1 MNFQPI
7 ETFYKNCKF
16 RSRQE
21 ARWAVFFD
29 ELSVKWE
36 YEVEGFE
43 LPPYKFNKKQ
53 FLENHMNDVKDS
65 KEEIDSLN
73 LIADYLVSQASKSLR
88 FLPDFW
94 LEEFDLWAEVKHKS
108 RMKSNFLKDYEKL
121 MRFVNY
127 SGKPILLCTK
137 LEEFCVLIS
146 NNKTMGNI
154 TYNKF
159 SFTNDEDLFN
169 KSVKKALSKHFEFNN

>member
-7 ETFYKNCKF
+7 ETFYKNYRF

-29 ELSVKWE
+29 ELNVKWE

-43 LPPYKFNKKQ
+43 LPPYEFNKKQ
-53 FLENHMNDVKDS
+53 FIENHIRDIQDS
-65 KEEIDSLN
+65 KESIESLN
-73 LIADYLVSQASKSLR
+73 LIADYLLSQASKPLR

-108 RMKSNFLKDYEKL
+108 RMKSNFFEDYEKL

-137 LEEFCVLIS
+137 LEELCVIIS
-146 NNKTMGNI
+146 KHSAMGNI

-159 SFTNDEDLFN
+159 SFTNDEDLYN
-169 KSVKKALSKHFEFNN
+169 RSVQKALSKRFEFNN